1 MNNIQKICVIVG
13 IGSLVTLLID
23 IFFISYDPT
32 LEVYPFTYYDYGA
45 KTVRQN
51 WLTIISAFNIVVSI
65 TGFFLFKDKS

>member
-1 MNNIQKICVIVG
+1 MNNIQKICVMVG
-13 IGSLVTLLID
+13 IGSLVTLLIG

-32 LEVYPFTYYDYGA
+32 LEGYPFTYYDYGA

>member
-32 LEVYPFTYYDYGA
+32 LEGYPFTYYDYGA

-51 WLTIISAFNIVVSI
+51 
-65 TGFFLFKDKS
+65 